1 MLSRHSYEAVLAD
14 LALQRDTC
22 LQQAADAE
30 LAMSVIRK
38 YLTPS
43 DDSPATDDDDAD
55 WTNYSKM
62 VLEALN
68 SNAQYVFTAQQIQ
81 SHIQGATNLD
91 SIAATLYRLA
101 KRGRIRKVGIAMFQ
115 ALEQTQSEADH
126 V

>member
-1 MLSRHSYEAVLAD
+1 MTRKWI
-14 LALQRDTC
+14 ALNF
-22 LQQAADAE
+22 A
-30 LAMSVIRK
+30 IR
-38 YLTPS
+38 
-43 DDSPATDDDDAD
+43 
-55 WTNYSKM
+55 TNYSKM

-81 SHIQGATNLD
+81 SHIQGDTNLD

-101 KRGRIRKVGIAMFQ
+101 KRGCIRKVGIAMFQ